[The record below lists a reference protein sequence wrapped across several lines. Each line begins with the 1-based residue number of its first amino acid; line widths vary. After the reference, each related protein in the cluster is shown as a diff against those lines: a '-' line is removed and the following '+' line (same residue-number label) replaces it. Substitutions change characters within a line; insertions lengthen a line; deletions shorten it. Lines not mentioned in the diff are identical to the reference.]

1 MFKKILKVFMT
12 LVMVISVAS
21 FHINNVEADSYKYEE
36 SRDVFVADCIIN
48 GLLDK
53 SGNRADTYSLI
64 SSTILHNYTYKTLAE
79 ALMDD
84 KTLVFN
90 SAFWTTVN
98 NSLKGEFSTV
108 FQQRT
113 LFYETII
120 MDYLAYVD
128 HSEEFESS
136 FNQDRAKFE
145 YDISKK
151 LIEFANDNYEN
162 NVDEIIKNQ
171 SLSDAIEFSDKY
183 GYISKLNKFSGLVD
197 SIKEKA
203 TSAKEYYD
211 GLKSALAIANANV
224 SRVAFL
230 KQMKGQAGENTDF
243 CDAVDEIVGLY
254 EGNYG
259 SLVLYG
265 VEDTAVK
272 HLTEWAW
279 KKLLGKLPSS
289 VSVTL
294 DSIKLGQKTLDF
306 IFNSN
311 DTAENNLKLLIL
323 YIIGSYARESA
334 THLRALFNG
343 AQTATNGSNFVNGY
357 LEYVIYQKYAT
368 ELASGYV
375 QESTY
380 DGLWNQIKNS
390 FNGTDTTYE
399 QFKKYFEDDISI
411 SKNYIKQ
418 VINYYK
424 LHNSYY
430 GDFSDK
436 SSEVVGSG
444 TSSNINWN
452 LNGNGVLTI
461 TGTGKMPDYGSSN
474 QPWYKYKEDIKRVI
488 VGEGITSIGNHAF
501 YQYYNNI
508 SKVTIPSTMTSI
520 GSGAFSGCTSLDKIA
535 LPEKLTVIGSSAF
548 SGCTSLIDVA
558 IPKAV
563 TTIGSYSFQ
572 SCTSLES
579 VVIEANSKK
588 GFETVIGE
596 SAFNGCNGLISV
608 TIPGNVI
615 SIGNYAFSNCKSLEE
630 LTMPEGVKKLGT
642 KIIADTH
649 IEKIKIPS
657 TVTYGEQEYHGES
670 GTLAGDAVLTEVEFA
685 EGMTQ
690 IPQYICSGA
699 SSVERILIPST
710 VTSIGYK
717 AFYKCTSLDKIALP
731 ENLTK
736 IASYAFD
743 GCASLINVSIPKAVT
758 TIGSYSFQSCTS
770 LESVVIEANSK
781 KGFETVIDESAFNG
795 CKGLIS
801 VTIPSNVISIGNY
814 AFSNCKSLEELTI
827 PEGVKKLG
835 TKIIADTYIEKIKI
849 PSTVTYSEQEYHGES
864 GTLAG
869 DTVLTEVEFAEG
881 MTQIPQYICSGA
893 SSVERILIPSTVK
906 SIGYEAFYKCT
917 SLDRIALTEKL
928 TVIGSRAFSECTS
941 LIDVAIPKAVTTI
954 GSYSF
959 QSCTSLESVVI
970 EANSKKGFETV
981 IGESAFNGCNGLIS
995 VTIPGNV
1002 ISIENYAFSN
1012 CKSLEELTIPEGVKK
1027 LGAKIIADTYIEKIK
1042 IPSTVTYSDHESY
1055 SDFGALAGDAVL
1067 TEVQFTEG
1075 MTQIPQYICSGA
1087 SSVERILIP
1096 STVTSIGYEAFYRCT
1111 SLDRMAL
1118 SEKLTV
1124 IGSRAFSECTSLID
1138 VAIPKTVTTIGD
1150 YSFQNCTSL
1159 ESVVIEANSK
1169 KGFETVIGESAF
1181 NGCKGLI
1188 SVTIPG
1194 NVISIEN
1201 YAFSN
1206 CKSLE
1211 ELTIPEGV
1219 KKLGAKIIA
1228 DTYIEKIKIPSTVT
1242 YSDHESYSD
1251 FGALAGDAVLTEVQ
1265 FTEGMT
1271 QIPQYICSGASSV
1284 ERILIPS
1291 TVTSIGYEAFYKCTS
1306 LDRMALPEKLTVIGS
1321 GAFDGCTSLI
1331 DVTIPKIV
1339 TTIGESSFAN
1349 CTSLES
1355 VVIEANSKKGF
1366 ETVIGQSAFNGCK
1379 SLTSITIPGNVT
1391 SIGNYAFSNCND
1403 LIAKVYNNSTGLT
1416 YCKNNKINYRIIGSF
1431 NKANN
1436 IEVQNGTCTNIDEST
1451 ELKVNELKEG
1461 NDYDVVSKSFDNF
1474 ELYDIAFYKDDQKVT
1489 IDGTAVVRIPVEEG
1503 MDGNKCKVYYNDNG
1517 TFIDMGAVYKDGFME
1532 FKTDHFSQYVITD
1545 SELPTFTLG
1554 DVNEDGKIDF
1564 LDAITVL
1571 RYDAEI
1577 IQLTDNQMKAA
1588 EVNKDGKVDFLD
1600 AITILR
1606 YDAEIIDSF
1615 N

>member
-108 FQQRT
+108 FQQRK

-136 FNQDRAKFE
+136 FNEDCAKYE

-162 NVDEIIKNQ
+162 NLDELIENQ
-171 SLSDAIEFSDKY
+171 SLSEAIEFSDKY

-211 GLKSALAIANANV
+211 GLKSALAIENANV

-279 KKLLGKLPSS
+279 KKLLVKLPSS
-289 VSVTL
+289 VSATL

-343 AQTATNGSNFVNGY
+343 AQTSSNGSNFVNGY

-390 FNGTDTTYE
+390 FKGTDTTYE
-399 QFKKYFEDDISI
+399 QFKKYFDDDISI

-418 VINYYK
+418 VVNYYN

-436 SSEVVGSG
+436 SSEIVGSG
-444 TSSNINWN
+444 TSSNMNWN

-461 TGTGKMPDYGSSN
+461 TGTGKMPDYGSSD

-488 VGEGITSIGNHAF
+488 VGEGITSVGNYAF
-501 YQYYNNI
+501 YQYYNI
-508 SKVTIPSTMTSI
+508 SKVTIPSTVTKI
-520 GSGAFSGCTSLDKIA
+520 GYGAFSDCTS
-535 LPEKLTVIGSSAF
+535 V
-548 SGCTSLIDVA
+548 
-558 IPKAV
+558 
-563 TTIGSYSFQ
+563 
-572 SCTSLES
+572 
-579 VVIEANSKK
+579 
-588 GFETVIGE
+588 
-596 SAFNGCNGLISV
+596 
-608 TIPGNVI
+608 
-615 SIGNYAFSNCKSLEE
+615 
-630 LTMPEGVKKLGT
+630 
-642 KIIADTH
+642 
-649 IEKIKIPS
+649 
-657 TVTYGEQEYHGES
+657 
-670 GTLAGDAVLTEVEFA
+670 
-685 EGMTQ
+685 
-690 IPQYICSGA
+690 
-699 SSVERILIPST
+699 
-710 VTSIGYK
+710 
-717 AFYKCTSLDKIALP
+717 
-731 ENLTK
+731 
-736 IASYAFD
+736 
-743 GCASLINVSIPKAVT
+743 INVS
-758 TIGSYSFQSCTS
+758 
-770 LESVVIEANSK
+770 
-781 KGFETVIDESAFNG
+781 
-795 CKGLIS
+795 
-801 VTIPSNVISIGNY
+801 
-814 AFSNCKSLEELTI
+814 
-827 PEGVKKLG
+827 
-835 TKIIADTYIEKIKI
+835 
-849 PSTVTYSEQEYHGES
+849 
-864 GTLAG
+864 
-869 DTVLTEVEFAEG
+869 
-881 MTQIPQYICSGA
+881 
-893 SSVERILIPSTVK
+893 
-906 SIGYEAFYKCT
+906 
-917 SLDRIALTEKL
+917 
-928 TVIGSRAFSECTS
+928 
-941 LIDVAIPKAVTTI
+941 
-954 GSYSF
+954 
-959 QSCTSLESVVI
+959 
-970 EANSKKGFETV
+970 
-981 IGESAFNGCNGLIS
+981 
-995 VTIPGNV
+995 
-1002 ISIENYAFSN
+1002 
-1012 CKSLEELTIPEGVKK
+1012 
-1027 LGAKIIADTYIEKIK
+1027 
-1042 IPSTVTYSDHESY
+1042 
-1055 SDFGALAGDAVL
+1055 
-1067 TEVQFTEG
+1067 
-1075 MTQIPQYICSGA
+1075 
-1087 SSVERILIP
+1087 
-1096 STVTSIGYEAFYRCT
+1096 
-1111 SLDRMAL
+1111 
-1118 SEKLTV
+1118 
-1124 IGSRAFSECTSLID
+1124 
-1138 VAIPKTVTTIGD
+1138 IPKTVTTIGD
-1150 YSFQNCTSL
+1150 YSFQ
-1159 ESVVIEANSK
+1159 
-1169 KGFETVIGESAF
+1169 
-1181 NGCKGLI
+1181 
-1188 SVTIPG
+1188 
-1194 NVISIEN
+1194 
-1201 YAFSN
+1201 
-1206 CKSLE
+1206 
-1211 ELTIPEGV
+1211 
-1219 KKLGAKIIA
+1219 
-1228 DTYIEKIKIPSTVT
+1228 
-1242 YSDHESYSD
+1242 
-1251 FGALAGDAVLTEVQ
+1251 
-1265 FTEGMT
+1265 
-1271 QIPQYICSGASSV
+1271 
-1284 ERILIPS
+1284 
-1291 TVTSIGYEAFYKCTS
+1291 
-1306 LDRMALPEKLTVIGS
+1306 
-1321 GAFDGCTSLI
+1321 
-1331 DVTIPKIV
+1331 
-1339 TTIGESSFAN
+1339 N

-1391 SIGNYAFSNCND
+1391 SIGYYAFSNCKSLEELTIPEGVKNLGCEMISNTSIERITIPNSVTSADRLLRGNSLLTEVIFKEGRKSIPYGICYSAINLNKVTIPGTVTEIGSEAFSGCTSLDKIALPENLTKIGSSAFNGCTSVINVSIPKTVTTIGDYSFQNCTSLESVVIEANSKKGFETVIGQSAFNGCKSLISITIPGNVTSIGYYAFSNCND
-1403 LIAKVYNNSTGLT
+1403 LVAKVYNNSTGLT

-1431 NKANN
+1431 NKTHN

-1517 TFIDMGAVYKDGFME
+1517 TFIDMGAIYKDGFME
-1532 FKTDHFSQYVITD
+1532 FNTDHFSQYVVTD

-1577 IQLTDNQMKAA
+1577 IQLTDNQIKAA

-1606 YDAEIIDSF
+1606 YDAEIIESF

>member
-108 FQQRT
+108 FQQRK

-136 FNQDRAKFE
+136 FNEDCAKYE

-162 NVDEIIKNQ
+162 NLDELIENQ
-171 SLSDAIEFSDKY
+171 SLSEAIEFSDKY

-211 GLKSALAIANANV
+211 GLKSALAIENANV

-279 KKLLGKLPSS
+279 KKLLVKLPSS
-289 VSVTL
+289 VSATL

-343 AQTATNGSNFVNGY
+343 AQTSSNGSNFVNGY

-390 FNGTDTTYE
+390 FKGTDTTYE
-399 QFKKYFEDDISI
+399 QFKKYFDDDISI

-418 VINYYK
+418 VVNYYN

-436 SSEVVGSG
+436 SSEIVGSG
-444 TSSNINWN
+444 TSSNMNWN

-461 TGTGKMPDYGSSN
+461 TGTGKMPDYGSSD

-488 VGEGITSIGNHAF
+488 VGEGITSVGNYAF
-501 YQYYNNI
+501 YQYYNI
-508 SKVTIPSTMTSI
+508 SKVTIPSTVTKI
-520 GSGAFSGCTSLDKIA
+520 GYGAFSDCTS
-535 LPEKLTVIGSSAF
+535 V
-548 SGCTSLIDVA
+548 
-558 IPKAV
+558 
-563 TTIGSYSFQ
+563 
-572 SCTSLES
+572 
-579 VVIEANSKK
+579 
-588 GFETVIGE
+588 
-596 SAFNGCNGLISV
+596 
-608 TIPGNVI
+608 
-615 SIGNYAFSNCKSLEE
+615 
-630 LTMPEGVKKLGT
+630 
-642 KIIADTH
+642 
-649 IEKIKIPS
+649 
-657 TVTYGEQEYHGES
+657 
-670 GTLAGDAVLTEVEFA
+670 
-685 EGMTQ
+685 
-690 IPQYICSGA
+690 
-699 SSVERILIPST
+699 
-710 VTSIGYK
+710 
-717 AFYKCTSLDKIALP
+717 
-731 ENLTK
+731 
-736 IASYAFD
+736 
-743 GCASLINVSIPKAVT
+743 INVS
-758 TIGSYSFQSCTS
+758 
-770 LESVVIEANSK
+770 
-781 KGFETVIDESAFNG
+781 
-795 CKGLIS
+795 
-801 VTIPSNVISIGNY
+801 
-814 AFSNCKSLEELTI
+814 
-827 PEGVKKLG
+827 
-835 TKIIADTYIEKIKI
+835 
-849 PSTVTYSEQEYHGES
+849 
-864 GTLAG
+864 
-869 DTVLTEVEFAEG
+869 
-881 MTQIPQYICSGA
+881 
-893 SSVERILIPSTVK
+893 
-906 SIGYEAFYKCT
+906 
-917 SLDRIALTEKL
+917 
-928 TVIGSRAFSECTS
+928 
-941 LIDVAIPKAVTTI
+941 
-954 GSYSF
+954 
-959 QSCTSLESVVI
+959 
-970 EANSKKGFETV
+970 
-981 IGESAFNGCNGLIS
+981 
-995 VTIPGNV
+995 
-1002 ISIENYAFSN
+1002 
-1012 CKSLEELTIPEGVKK
+1012 
-1027 LGAKIIADTYIEKIK
+1027 
-1042 IPSTVTYSDHESY
+1042 
-1055 SDFGALAGDAVL
+1055 
-1067 TEVQFTEG
+1067 
-1075 MTQIPQYICSGA
+1075 
-1087 SSVERILIP
+1087 
-1096 STVTSIGYEAFYRCT
+1096 
-1111 SLDRMAL
+1111 
-1118 SEKLTV
+1118 
-1124 IGSRAFSECTSLID
+1124 
-1138 VAIPKTVTTIGD
+1138 IPKTVTTIGD
-1150 YSFQNCTSL
+1150 HSFQ
-1159 ESVVIEANSK
+1159 
-1169 KGFETVIGESAF
+1169 
-1181 NGCKGLI
+1181 
-1188 SVTIPG
+1188 
-1194 NVISIEN
+1194 
-1201 YAFSN
+1201 
-1206 CKSLE
+1206 
-1211 ELTIPEGV
+1211 
-1219 KKLGAKIIA
+1219 
-1228 DTYIEKIKIPSTVT
+1228 
-1242 YSDHESYSD
+1242 
-1251 FGALAGDAVLTEVQ
+1251 
-1265 FTEGMT
+1265 
-1271 QIPQYICSGASSV
+1271 
-1284 ERILIPS
+1284 
-1291 TVTSIGYEAFYKCTS
+1291 
-1306 LDRMALPEKLTVIGS
+1306 
-1321 GAFDGCTSLI
+1321 
-1331 DVTIPKIV
+1331 
-1339 TTIGESSFAN
+1339 N

-1391 SIGNYAFSNCND
+1391 SIGYYAFSNCKSLEELTIPEGVKNLGCEMISNTSIERITIPNSVTSADRLLRGNSLLTEVIFKEGRKSIPYGICYSAINLNKVTIPGTVTEIGSEAFSGCTSLDKIALPENLTKIGSSAFNGCTSVINVSIPKTVTTIGDYSFQNCTSLESVVIEANSKKGFETVIGQSAFNGCKSLISITIPGNVTSIGYYAFSNCND
-1403 LIAKVYNNSTGLT
+1403 LVAKVYNNSTGLT

-1431 NKANN
+1431 NKTHN

-1517 TFIDMGAVYKDGFME
+1517 TFIDMGAIYKDGFME
-1532 FKTDHFSQYVITD
+1532 FNTDHFSQYVVTD

-1577 IQLTDNQMKAA
+1577 IQLTDNQIKAA

-1606 YDAEIIDSF
+1606 YDAEIIESF

>member
-108 FQQRT
+108 FQQRK

-136 FNQDRAKFE
+136 FNEDCAKYE

-162 NVDEIIKNQ
+162 NLDEIIENQ

-211 GLKSALAIANANV
+211 GLKSALAIENANV

-230 KQMKGQAGENTDF
+230 KQMKGQAGDNTDF

-279 KKLLGKLPSS
+279 KKLLGKLPLS
-289 VSVTL
+289 VSATL

-418 VINYYK
+418 VNNYYN

-436 SSEVVGSG
+436 SSEIVGSG
-444 TSSNINWN
+444 TSSNMNWN

-461 TGTGKMPDYGSSN
+461 TGTGKMPNYGSSD
-474 QPWYKYKEDIKRVI
+474 QPWYKYKEDIRRVI
-488 VGEGITSIGNHAF
+488 VGEGITSVGNQAF
-501 YQYYNNI
+501 YQYNNI
-508 SKVTIPSTMTSI
+508 SKVTIPSTVT
-520 GSGAFSGCTSLDKIA
+520 K
-535 LPEKLTVIGSSAF
+535 IGSSAF
-548 SGCTSLIDVA
+548 SGCTSLIDV
-558 IPKAV
+558 
-563 TTIGSYSFQ
+563 S
-572 SCTSLES
+572 
-579 VVIEANSKK
+579 
-588 GFETVIGE
+588 
-596 SAFNGCNGLISV
+596 
-608 TIPGNVI
+608 
-615 SIGNYAFSNCKSLEE
+615 
-630 LTMPEGVKKLGT
+630 
-642 KIIADTH
+642 
-649 IEKIKIPS
+649 
-657 TVTYGEQEYHGES
+657 
-670 GTLAGDAVLTEVEFA
+670 
-685 EGMTQ
+685 
-690 IPQYICSGA
+690 
-699 SSVERILIPST
+699 
-710 VTSIGYK
+710 
-717 AFYKCTSLDKIALP
+717 
-731 ENLTK
+731 
-736 IASYAFD
+736 
-743 GCASLINVSIPKAVT
+743 
-758 TIGSYSFQSCTS
+758 
-770 LESVVIEANSK
+770 
-781 KGFETVIDESAFNG
+781 
-795 CKGLIS
+795 
-801 VTIPSNVISIGNY
+801 
-814 AFSNCKSLEELTI
+814 
-827 PEGVKKLG
+827 
-835 TKIIADTYIEKIKI
+835 
-849 PSTVTYSEQEYHGES
+849 
-864 GTLAG
+864 
-869 DTVLTEVEFAEG
+869 
-881 MTQIPQYICSGA
+881 
-893 SSVERILIPSTVK
+893 
-906 SIGYEAFYKCT
+906 
-917 SLDRIALTEKL
+917 
-928 TVIGSRAFSECTS
+928 
-941 LIDVAIPKAVTTI
+941 
-954 GSYSF
+954 
-959 QSCTSLESVVI
+959 
-970 EANSKKGFETV
+970 
-981 IGESAFNGCNGLIS
+981 
-995 VTIPGNV
+995 
-1002 ISIENYAFSN
+1002 
-1012 CKSLEELTIPEGVKK
+1012 
-1027 LGAKIIADTYIEKIK
+1027 
-1042 IPSTVTYSDHESY
+1042 
-1055 SDFGALAGDAVL
+1055 
-1067 TEVQFTEG
+1067 
-1075 MTQIPQYICSGA
+1075 
-1087 SSVERILIP
+1087 
-1096 STVTSIGYEAFYRCT
+1096 
-1111 SLDRMAL
+1111 
-1118 SEKLTV
+1118 
-1124 IGSRAFSECTSLID
+1124 
-1138 VAIPKTVTTIGD
+1138 IPKTVTTIGD

-1169 KGFETVIGESAF
+1169 KGFETVIGQSAF
-1181 NGCKGLI
+1181 NVCKSLT

-1194 NVISIEN
+1194 NVTSIGY

-1219 KKLGAKIIA
+1219 KNLGCEMIA
-1228 DTYIEKIKIPSTVT
+1228 NTSIERITIPNSVT
-1242 YSDHESYSD
+1242 SADRLLRGNS
-1251 FGALAGDAVLTEVQ
+1251 LLTEVI
-1265 FTEGMT
+1265 FKEGRKS
-1271 QIPQYICSGASSV
+1271 IPYGICYSAINLNKV
-1284 ERILIPS
+1284 TIPG
-1291 TVTSIGYEAFYKCTS
+1291 TVTEIGSEAFSGCTS
-1306 LDRMALPEKLTVIGS
+1306 LDKIALPENLTKIGS
-1321 GAFDGCTSLI
+1321 SAFNGCTSVI
-1331 DVTIPKIV
+1331 NVSIPKTV
-1339 TTIGESSFAN
+1339 TTIGDYSFQN

-1379 SLTSITIPGNVT
+1379 SLTSVIIPGNVT

-1517 TFIDMGAVYKDGFME
+1517 TFIDMGAIYKDGFME

-1545 SELPTFTLG
+1545 SDLPTFTLG
-1554 DVNEDGKIDF
+1554 DVNEDDKIDF

-1588 EVNKDGKVDFLD
+1588 EVNKDSKVDFLD

>member
-21 FHINNVEADSYKYEE
+21 FHINNVEADSYKYEK

-108 FQQRT
+108 FQQRK

-136 FNQDRAKFE
+136 FNEDCAKYE

-162 NVDEIIKNQ
+162 NLDELIENQ

-211 GLKSALAIANANV
+211 GLKSALAIENANV

-265 VEDTAVK
+265 LEDTAVK

-289 VSVTL
+289 VSATL

-399 QFKKYFEDDISI
+399 QFKKYFDDDISI

-418 VINYYK
+418 VVNYYN

-436 SSEVVGSG
+436 SSEIVGSG
-444 TSSNINWN
+444 TSSNMNWN
-452 LNGNGVLTI
+452 LNRNGVLTI
-461 TGTGKMPDYGSSN
+461 TGIGKMPNYGSSD
-474 QPWYKYKEDIKRVI
+474 QPWYKYKEDIRRVI
-488 VGEGITSIGNHAF
+488 VGEGITSVGDSAF
-501 YQYYNNI
+501 YEYYNI
-508 SKVTIPSTMTSI
+508 SKVTMSSTVTSI
-520 GSGAFSGCTSLDKIA
+520 GSGAFSGCTSL
-535 LPEKLTVIGSSAF
+535 
-548 SGCTSLIDVA
+548 IDV
-558 IPKAV
+558 
-563 TTIGSYSFQ
+563 S
-572 SCTSLES
+572 
-579 VVIEANSKK
+579 
-588 GFETVIGE
+588 
-596 SAFNGCNGLISV
+596 
-608 TIPGNVI
+608 
-615 SIGNYAFSNCKSLEE
+615 
-630 LTMPEGVKKLGT
+630 
-642 KIIADTH
+642 
-649 IEKIKIPS
+649 
-657 TVTYGEQEYHGES
+657 
-670 GTLAGDAVLTEVEFA
+670 
-685 EGMTQ
+685 
-690 IPQYICSGA
+690 
-699 SSVERILIPST
+699 
-710 VTSIGYK
+710 
-717 AFYKCTSLDKIALP
+717 
-731 ENLTK
+731 
-736 IASYAFD
+736 
-743 GCASLINVSIPKAVT
+743 
-758 TIGSYSFQSCTS
+758 
-770 LESVVIEANSK
+770 
-781 KGFETVIDESAFNG
+781 
-795 CKGLIS
+795 
-801 VTIPSNVISIGNY
+801 
-814 AFSNCKSLEELTI
+814 
-827 PEGVKKLG
+827 
-835 TKIIADTYIEKIKI
+835 
-849 PSTVTYSEQEYHGES
+849 
-864 GTLAG
+864 
-869 DTVLTEVEFAEG
+869 
-881 MTQIPQYICSGA
+881 
-893 SSVERILIPSTVK
+893 
-906 SIGYEAFYKCT
+906 
-917 SLDRIALTEKL
+917 
-928 TVIGSRAFSECTS
+928 
-941 LIDVAIPKAVTTI
+941 
-954 GSYSF
+954 
-959 QSCTSLESVVI
+959 
-970 EANSKKGFETV
+970 
-981 IGESAFNGCNGLIS
+981 
-995 VTIPGNV
+995 
-1002 ISIENYAFSN
+1002 
-1012 CKSLEELTIPEGVKK
+1012 
-1027 LGAKIIADTYIEKIK
+1027 
-1042 IPSTVTYSDHESY
+1042 
-1055 SDFGALAGDAVL
+1055 
-1067 TEVQFTEG
+1067 
-1075 MTQIPQYICSGA
+1075 
-1087 SSVERILIP
+1087 
-1096 STVTSIGYEAFYRCT
+1096 
-1111 SLDRMAL
+1111 
-1118 SEKLTV
+1118 
-1124 IGSRAFSECTSLID
+1124 
-1138 VAIPKTVTTIGD
+1138 IPKTVTTIGD

-1169 KGFETVIGESAF
+1169 KGFETVIGQSVF

-1194 NVISIEN
+1194 NVISIGN

-1219 KKLGAKIIA
+1219 KKLGIKIIA
-1228 DTYIEKIKIPSTVT
+1228 DTYIQKIKIPSTVT
-1242 YSDHESYSD
+1242 YSEYDPYGETL
-1251 FGALAGDAVLTEVQ
+1251 GALAGDAVLTEVE
-1265 FTEGMT
+1265 FAEGMR
-1271 QIPQYICSGASSV
+1271 QIPPCICSGASSV
-1284 ERILIPS
+1284 ERFVIPS
-1291 TVTSIGYEAFYKCTS
+1291 TVTSIGYDAFQRCTS
-1306 LDRMALPEKLTVIGS
+1306 LDRIALPEKLIEIGSGAFNGCTSLEEMTLPEKLTVIGS
-1321 GAFDGCTSLI
+1321 SAFSGCTSLI
-1331 DVTIPKIV
+1331 DVTIPKTV
-1339 TTIGESSFAN
+1339 TTIGDSSFQNCTSLENVVIEANSKKGFETVIDQYAFNGCKGLISVTIPSDVISIGNYAFSNCKSLEELTIPEGVKKLGIKIIADTYIQKIKIPSTVTYSEYDPYGETLGALAGDAVLTEVEFAEGMRQIPPCICSGASSVERFVIPSTVTSIGYDAFQRCTSLEEMTLPEKLTVIGSSAFSGCTSLIDVTIPKAVTTIGDSSFAN

-1366 ETVIGQSAFNGCK
+1366 ETVIDQYAFNGCK

-1451 ELKVNELKEG
+1451 ELKVNKLKEG

-1517 TFIDMGAVYKDGFME
+1517 TFIDMGAIYKDGFME

-1545 SELPTFTLG
+1545 SDLPTFTLG
-1554 DVNEDGKIDF
+1554 DVNEDDKIDF

-1588 EVNKDGKVDFLD
+1588 EVNKDSKVDFLD

>member
-21 FHINNVEADSYKYEE
+21 FHINNVEADSYKYEK

-108 FQQRT
+108 FQQRK

-136 FNQDRAKFE
+136 FNEDCAKYE

-162 NVDEIIKNQ
+162 NLDELIENQ

-211 GLKSALAIANANV
+211 GLKSALAIENANV

-289 VSVTL
+289 VSATL

-399 QFKKYFEDDISI
+399 QFKKYFDDDISI

-418 VINYYK
+418 VVNYYN

-436 SSEVVGSG
+436 SSEIVGSG
-444 TSSNINWN
+444 TSSNMNWN
-452 LNGNGVLTI
+452 LNRNGVLTI
-461 TGTGKMPDYGSSN
+461 TGTGKMPNYGSSD
-474 QPWYKYKEDIKRVI
+474 QPWYKYKEDIRRVI
-488 VGEGITSIGNHAF
+488 VGEGITSVGDSAF
-501 YQYYNNI
+501 YEYYNI
-508 SKVTIPSTMTSI
+508 SKVTMSSTVTSI
-520 GSGAFSGCTSLDKIA
+520 GSGAFSGCTSL
-535 LPEKLTVIGSSAF
+535 
-548 SGCTSLIDVA
+548 IDV
-558 IPKAV
+558 
-563 TTIGSYSFQ
+563 S
-572 SCTSLES
+572 
-579 VVIEANSKK
+579 
-588 GFETVIGE
+588 
-596 SAFNGCNGLISV
+596 
-608 TIPGNVI
+608 
-615 SIGNYAFSNCKSLEE
+615 
-630 LTMPEGVKKLGT
+630 
-642 KIIADTH
+642 
-649 IEKIKIPS
+649 
-657 TVTYGEQEYHGES
+657 
-670 GTLAGDAVLTEVEFA
+670 
-685 EGMTQ
+685 
-690 IPQYICSGA
+690 
-699 SSVERILIPST
+699 
-710 VTSIGYK
+710 
-717 AFYKCTSLDKIALP
+717 
-731 ENLTK
+731 
-736 IASYAFD
+736 
-743 GCASLINVSIPKAVT
+743 
-758 TIGSYSFQSCTS
+758 
-770 LESVVIEANSK
+770 
-781 KGFETVIDESAFNG
+781 
-795 CKGLIS
+795 
-801 VTIPSNVISIGNY
+801 
-814 AFSNCKSLEELTI
+814 
-827 PEGVKKLG
+827 
-835 TKIIADTYIEKIKI
+835 
-849 PSTVTYSEQEYHGES
+849 
-864 GTLAG
+864 
-869 DTVLTEVEFAEG
+869 
-881 MTQIPQYICSGA
+881 
-893 SSVERILIPSTVK
+893 
-906 SIGYEAFYKCT
+906 
-917 SLDRIALTEKL
+917 
-928 TVIGSRAFSECTS
+928 
-941 LIDVAIPKAVTTI
+941 
-954 GSYSF
+954 
-959 QSCTSLESVVI
+959 
-970 EANSKKGFETV
+970 
-981 IGESAFNGCNGLIS
+981 
-995 VTIPGNV
+995 
-1002 ISIENYAFSN
+1002 
-1012 CKSLEELTIPEGVKK
+1012 
-1027 LGAKIIADTYIEKIK
+1027 
-1042 IPSTVTYSDHESY
+1042 
-1055 SDFGALAGDAVL
+1055 
-1067 TEVQFTEG
+1067 
-1075 MTQIPQYICSGA
+1075 
-1087 SSVERILIP
+1087 
-1096 STVTSIGYEAFYRCT
+1096 
-1111 SLDRMAL
+1111 
-1118 SEKLTV
+1118 
-1124 IGSRAFSECTSLID
+1124 
-1138 VAIPKTVTTIGD
+1138 IPKTVTTIGD

-1169 KGFETVIGESAF
+1169 KGFETVIGQSVF

-1194 NVISIEN
+1194 NVISIGN

-1219 KKLGAKIIA
+1219 KKLGIKIIA
-1228 DTYIEKIKIPSTVT
+1228 DTYIQKIKIPSTVT
-1242 YSDHESYSD
+1242 YSEYDPYGETL
-1251 FGALAGDAVLTEVQ
+1251 GALAGDAVLTEVE
-1265 FTEGMT
+1265 FAEGMR
-1271 QIPQYICSGASSV
+1271 QIPPCICSGASSV
-1284 ERILIPS
+1284 ERFVIPS
-1291 TVTSIGYEAFYKCTS
+1291 TVTSIGYDAFQRCTS
-1306 LDRMALPEKLTVIGS
+1306 LEEMTLPEKLTVIGS
-1321 GAFDGCTSLI
+1321 SAFSGCTSLI
-1331 DVTIPKIV
+1331 DVTIPKAV
-1339 TTIGESSFAN
+1339 TTIGDSSFAN

-1366 ETVIGQSAFNGCK
+1366 ETVIDQYAFNGCK

-1451 ELKVNELKEG
+1451 ELKVNKLKEG

-1517 TFIDMGAVYKDGFME
+1517 TFIDMGAIYKDGFME

-1545 SELPTFTLG
+1545 SDLPTFTLG
-1554 DVNEDGKIDF
+1554 DVNEDDKIDF

-1588 EVNKDGKVDFLD
+1588 EVNKDSKVDFLD